1 MFKHVPNNG
10 TAIKQ
15 VTFGKVGRRAGDTIT
30 LCGGRRRRNRK
41 TLPEKKK

>member
-1 MFKHVPNNG
+1 MFKHIPNRG
-10 TAIKQ
+10 AAIKQ
-15 VTFGKVGRRAGDTIT
+15 VAIGKVGRGASDAIT